1 MTYWKVKNT
10 LSVATLSRI
19 VDRLQ
24 SAGCECRVRV
34 DKALF
39 VRLYVKM
46 PMNTW
51 RYCNCDELLS
61 LEETFLRDLSL
72 DRGALQPMED
82 GKDEQ

>member
-24 SAGCECRVRV
+24 SAGCECSVRV

-51 RYCNCDELLS
+51 RYCSYDELVS
-61 LEETFLRDLSL
+61 LQETFLKDLSL

-82 GKDEQ
+82 FE

>member
-24 SAGCECRVRV
+24 SAGCGCSVRV

-51 RYCNCDELLS
+51 RY
-61 LEETFLRDLSL
+61 
-72 DRGALQPMED
+72 
-82 GKDEQ
+82 